1 MSALPYLS
9 GLPPAQNTAIQN
21 APALSKAPSPLASG
35 AETQDGSGMQSYDQ
49 MESSHELTQDKG
61 QSFWQTLQQQAASSD
76 PSLRQNLTAL
86 DNASNGNSQQP
97 LLDVE
102 ELSVEEIQ
110 IEGLSEN
117 DNTMEQALVVA
128 PWSMVALQ
136 LPADDGS
143 MSSNPTMDQILS
155 QRTARPQ
162 LQTQQ
167 ASNLSVTDLQSKE
180 GQFTQGVVAPL
191 LNSDINK
198 PIQGSLEAGVMSSQ
212 LSDQAP
218 SQVQSLVQS
227 QNLNSTAKNNA
238 LNSGLK
244 LDESLLS
251 DAEVNIHEKPLTL
264 MPQGSPQVQNPTP
277 AVPLTQVDS
286 MPEMMDSVDG
296 LQTLNQQNN
305 KELTNSARLI
315 STENQAQG
323 KVFSGQEKFDV
334 PPSSPKF
341 TEQMAQRIG
350 IMATEQLQTARI
362 QLDPPEL
369 GSLEI
374 KLKVQ
379 QDQVSVAFTSGNHV
393 VRDALESQIPR
404 LKEMLEQ
411 QGVELADV
419 NVSDQQTQQG
429 TAEENSDGS
438 ISDGDEEWVDDEMAE
453 ESIVSE
459 VQSDSLVDY
468 FA

>member
-1 MSALPYLS
+1 MSALPFLS

-21 APALSKAPSPLASG
+21 APALSKAPSPLASS
-35 AETQDGSGMQSYDQ
+35 AESQDGSSMQSYDQ
-49 MESSHELTQDKG
+49 MDSSHELTQDKG

-86 DNASNGNSQQP
+86 DNVSRGNSQQP

-110 IEGLSEN
+110 IEGLPEN
-117 DNTMEQALVVA
+117 DNTLDQAVVVA

-180 GQFTQGVVAPL
+180 SQLTQGVVAPL
-191 LNSDINK
+191 LSSDINK

-212 LSDQAP
+212 LSDPA
-218 SQVQSLVQS
+218 QS
-227 QNLNSTAKNNA
+227 QNLNSTTKNNA
-238 LNSGLK
+238 LSSGLK

-251 DAEVNIHEKPLTL
+251 DTEVNIHEKPLTL
-264 MPQGSPQVQNPTP
+264 MPQGSPKVQNSTP
-277 AVPLTQVDS
+277 ALPLAQVDS

-429 TAEENSDGS
+429 AAEENSDGS
-438 ISDGDEEWVDDEMAE
+438 ISDGNEEWVDDEMAE

>member
-1 MSALPYLS
+1 MSALPFLS

-21 APALSKAPSPLASG
+21 APALSKAPSPLASS

-49 MESSHELTQDKG
+49 MDSSHELTQDKG

-86 DNASNGNSQQP
+86 DNVTSGNSQQP

-110 IEGLSEN
+110 IEGLPEN
-117 DNTMEQALVVA
+117 DNTLDQAAVVA

-180 GQFTQGVVAPL
+180 SQLTQGVVAPL

-212 LSDQAP
+212 LSDPAQSQA
-218 SQVQSLVQS
+218 QVQS
-227 QNLNSTAKNNA
+227 QNLNSTTKNNA
-238 LNSGLK
+238 LSSGLK

-277 AVPLTQVDS
+277 AVPLAQVDS

-315 STENQAQG
+315 NTENQAQG
-323 KVFSGQEKFDV
+323 KALSGQEKFDV

-438 ISDGDEEWVDDEMAE
+438 ISDGNEEWVDDEMAE